1 MKTEQ
6 LRALLTRT
14 DLSGIYHLPSSGV
27 GALRRAAGTLGF
39 ACFEVDLGKAGET
52 GDLAAVLQA
61 LGRGLGFPEWYGAN
75 LDALN
80 DCLTDFSWNEA
91 PGYVVILSGADTL
104 HALGEPFAQINRVLD
119 NAIQE
124 WRRQRIP
131 FWVFYDL
138 RANGLAFLP
147 TLA

>member
-1 MKTEQ
+1 MKPEQ
-6 LRALLTRT
+6 LRALLTRS

-27 GALRRAAGTLGF
+27 EALREAAGSLGF
-39 ACFEVDLGKAGET
+39 PCFEVDLGQS
-52 GDLAAVLQA
+52 GDSGNLAAALEA
-61 LGRGLGFPEWYGAN
+61 LGRGLGFPQWYGAN

-91 PGYVVILSGADTL
+91 PGYVIILSGADTL

-138 RANGLAFLP
+138 RADGLAFLP

>member
-6 LRALLTRT
+6 LRALLTRA

-27 GALRRAAGTLGF
+27 EALRQATGALGF
-39 ACFEVDLGKAGET
+39 ACFAVDLGKAGET
-52 GDLAAVLQA
+52 GDLAVALEA

-104 HALGEPFAQINRVLD
+104 HELGEPFARLNGVLD
-119 NAIQE
+119 NAVQE
-124 WRRQRIP
+124 WRRQGVP
-131 FWVFYDL
+131 FWIFYDL
-138 RANGLAFLP
+138 RADGLAFLP

>member
-1 MKTEQ
+1 MNET
-6 LRALLTRT
+6 LNTLLTRR
-14 DLSGIYHLPSSGV
+14 SIRKFKP
-27 GALRRAAGTLGF
+27 
-39 ACFEVDLGKAGET
+39 EQIKAEE
-52 GDLAAVLQA
+52 LAAVLEA
-61 LGRGLGFPEWYGAN
+61 LGHGLGFPEWYGAN

-138 RANGLAFLP
+138 RADGLAFLP

>member
-6 LRALLTRT
+6 LRALLARS
-14 DLSGIYHLPSSGV
+14 DLSGIYHLPSSGLE
-27 GALRRAAGTLGF
+27 ALREVAGMLGF
-39 ACFEVDLGKAGET
+39 PCLEVDLGKASES
-52 GDLAAVLQA
+52 GDLAAVLEA
-61 LGRGLGFPEWYGAN
+61 LGHGLGFPEWYGAN

-91 PGYVVILSGADTL
+91 PGYVIILSGADTL
-104 HALGEPFAQINRVLD
+104 HALSEPFAQINRVLD

-138 RANGLAFLP
+138 RADGLAFLP